1 VSEERGAAVVSIVRS
16 EPRGNVAAL
25 LRALADDADRGELI
39 GVCVVTELTG
49 GRVGSAFIEPH
60 DVHRALGGVERLRAR
75 LLAL

>member
-1 VSEERGAAVVSIVRS
+1 VSN
-16 EPRGNVAAL
+16 NVITLMPPTTDNGVASL

-49 GRVGSAFIEPH
+49 GRVGSVFTQPN

-75 LLAL
+75 LIAL